1 MAETTRINTPPETA
15 HITPS
20 PTRGLTFYVRGS
32 WAFFR
37 KMWPSI
43 YDLTTT
49 ETYVNASAIAFNILL
64 SFFSFVV
71 LVGSFLVN
79 VLQWRRGYET
89 FYLILRSIV
98 PKESKMLFD
107 SLDRVTVGPGG
118 KVTLISFGLMVFSS
132 SGIFQPIESAL
143 NRAWGFKE
151 RGIVKQYLIYVAL
164 VIVCGIIILVPI
176 ALGSIYDFM
185 LEVVSIPS
193 EFRMSVFKL
202 IGPLISLPFIVLL
215 FFVIYQFVPNGKV
228 HANQVFFTSV
238 AMAVLWVAATF
249 FFRLALPL
257 FKFEESYGLLATLM
271 ALVTWVFVT
280 AFILILGANLSVQE
294 VLPRAWTGLL
304 PPVLRRQQA
313 WMRNRSTG
321 QTTQTTQTAQTGQT
335 GQGSERIRGS
345 MPDFPRDPGPPRA
358 PRG

>member
-1 MAETTRINTPPETA
+1 
-15 HITPS
+15 
-20 PTRGLTFYVRGS
+20 
-32 WAFFR
+32 
-37 KMWPSI
+37 MWPSI

-107 SLDRVTVGPGG
+107 SLSRVTEGPGG

-151 RGIVKQYLIYVAL
+151 RGIVKQYLVYLVL
-164 VIVCGIIILVPI
+164 VIGCSVVILIPI
-176 ALGSIYDFM
+176 VLGSVYDFM
-185 LEVVSIPS
+185 LEVISVPPDL
-193 EFRMSVFKL
+193 RQTVFKI

-215 FFVIYQFVPNGKV
+215 FFVVYQFVPNGKV
-228 HANQVFFTSV
+228 QPNQVLFTSV
-238 AMAVLWVAATF
+238 AMAVLWVAATLI
-249 FFRLALPL
+249 FRLSLPL

-294 VLPRAWTGLL
+294 VLPKAWTGLL
-304 PPVLRRQQA
+304 PSVLKNQQA
-313 WMRNRSTG
+313 WMRNKYVSSTG
-321 QTTQTTQTAQTGQT
+321 QPGQP
-335 GQGSERIRGS
+335 GQPGQSEHRQPGQ
-345 MPDFPRDPGPPRA
+345 PGPPRQ
-358 PRG
+358 PR

>member
-1 MAETTRINTPPETA
+1 
-15 HITPS
+15 
-20 PTRGLTFYVRGS
+20 
-32 WAFFR
+32 
-37 KMWPSI
+37 MWPSV

-89 FYLILRSIV
+89 FYLLLRSIV

-107 SLDRVTVGPGG
+107 SLSRVTEGPGG

-151 RGIVKQYLIYVAL
+151 RGIVKQYLVYLVL
-164 VIVCGIIILVPI
+164 VIGCGVVILIPI
-176 ALGSIYDFM
+176 ALGSVYDFM
-185 LEVVSIPS
+185 LEVISVPPDL
-193 EFRMSVFKL
+193 RQTVFKI

-215 FFVIYQFVPNGKV
+215 FFVVYQFVPNGKV
-228 HANQVFFTSV
+228 QPNQVFFTSV
-238 AMAVLWVAATF
+238 AMAALWVAATLI
-249 FFRLALPL
+249 FRLSLPL

-294 VLPRAWTGLL
+294 VLPKAWTGLL
-304 PPVLRRQQA
+304 PPVLKNQQA
-313 WMRNRSTG
+313 WMRNKNVSSTG
-321 QTTQTTQTAQTGQT
+321 QSGQSGLSGQSGQSGQT
-335 GQGSERIRGS
+335 MQ
-345 MPDFPRDPGPPRA
+345 PRQPAQQAQPEPWSQNQPGPPRQPGQPGQPSA
-358 PRG
+358 PTQPRPPREPR

>member
-71 LVGSFLVN
+71 LVGSFLIN

-98 PKESKMLFD
+98 PRESKMLFD
-107 SLDRVTVGPGG
+107 SLSRVTEGPGG

-151 RGIVKQYLIYVAL
+151 RGIVRQYLVYVAL
-164 VIVCGIIILVPI
+164 VIACGIIILVPI
-176 ALGSIYDFM
+176 ALGSVYDFM
-185 LEVVSIPS
+185 LELISIPS
-193 EFRMSVFKL
+193 DFRWTIFKI

-215 FFVIYQFVPNGKV
+215 FFVVYQVVPNGKV
-228 HANQVFFTSV
+228 HANQVFFTAV

-249 FFRLALPL
+249 LFRISLPL

-294 VLPRAWTGLL
+294 VLPKAWTGLL

-313 WMRNRSTG
+313 WMRNR
-321 QTTQTTQTAQTGQT
+321 TAGQTGQT
-335 GQGSERIRGS
+335 GQAGQAGQESERIRGS
-345 MPDFPRDPGPPRA
+345 MPDFPRDPRH

>member
-107 SLDRVTVGPGG
+107 SLSRVTEGPGG

-151 RGIVKQYLIYVAL
+151 RGIVKQYLVYLAL
-164 VIVCGIIILVPI
+164 VIACGIIFLVPI
-176 ALGSIYDFM
+176 ALGSLYDFM
-185 LEVVSIPS
+185 LEIVSVPS
-193 EFRMSVFKL
+193 NFRMSVFRL

-215 FFVIYQFVPNGKV
+215 FFVIYQVVPNGKV

-238 AMAVLWVAATF
+238 AMGVLWVAATF
-249 FFRLALPL
+249 LFRLLLPL

-313 WMRNRSTG
+313 WMRNRT
-321 QTTQTTQTAQTGQT
+321 TAQPPQPPQPGRE
-335 GQGSERIRGS
+335 SERIRGS
-345 MPDFPRDPGPPRA
+345 MPDFPRDPRA
-358 PRG
+358 PRS